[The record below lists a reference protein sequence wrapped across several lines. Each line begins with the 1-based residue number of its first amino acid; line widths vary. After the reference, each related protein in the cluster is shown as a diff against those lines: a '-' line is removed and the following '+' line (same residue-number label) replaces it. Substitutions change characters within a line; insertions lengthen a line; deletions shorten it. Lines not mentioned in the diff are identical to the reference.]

1 MISILGYIVLGLLLG
16 TVILPLIDAFAGL
29 LLTMLEVAKG
39 YFSVKVAE
47 YNTRLKKIAY
57 AEDETEPS
65 VKKLIGFA
73 REDEEDED
81 DVDL

>member
-1 MISILGYIVLGLLLG
+1 
-16 TVILPLIDAFAGL
+16 
-29 LLTMLEVAKG
+29 MLEVAKG